1 MAFDATKPAGT
12 TKIRLS
18 DEEIRANWA
27 ALEDALARN
36 HTFPGVLGS
45 TAGEHSAFELRDQT
59 GDLTQE
65 SGLIKIWNN
74 AGALKFIIPGGT
86 ARHLDAVPAGAI
98 MIFGGASAPTG
109 WTKKTDWTDNSML
122 VYTTGSTPAAG
133 GSASPTSFTP
143 VAAAEAAH
151 THTGPS
157 HYHSLSAHA
166 HIAPSHAH
174 AVAGYTGAAPTD
186 SHAAPG
192 SGTAES
198 TVAHSHEISFASG
211 VGGYDYTSGP
221 SADYTG
227 YGGTGATGAGG
238 GHTHTISAVTPI
250 YQQVIAATRG

>member
-45 TAGEHSAFELRDQT
+45 TAGEHSAFELRDQAS
-59 GDLTQE
+59 DLTQE

-74 AGALKFIIPGGT
+74 AGALKFVLPGGT

-98 MIFGGASAPTG
+98 MLFGGSSAPTG

-122 VYTTGSTPAAG
+122 VYTTGTPAAG
-133 GSASPTSFTP
+133 GSSSPVSFTP
-143 VAAAEAAH
+143 GIAAEAAH

-157 HYHSLSAHA
+157 HYHSLSAHVHTSAA
-166 HIAPSHAH
+166 HTHPVIGP
-174 AVAGYTGAAPTD
+174 TGAAPTD
-186 SHAAPG
+186 THAASG

-198 TVAHSHEISFASG
+198 TVGHTHAINLTTASDG
-211 VGGYDYTSGP
+211 AAYTSVP
-221 SADYTG
+221 SADYTSWN
-227 YGGTGATGAGG
+227 GTGATGAGSS
-238 GHTHTISAVTPI
+238 HTHTMSAVTPI

>member
-45 TAGEHSAFELRDQT
+45 TAGEHSTFELRDQAA
-59 GDLTQE
+59 DLTQE
-65 SGLIKIWNN
+65 AGLIKIWNN
-74 AGALKFIIPGGT
+74 AGALKFVLPGGS
-86 ARHLDAVPAGAI
+86 ARFLDAVPTGAI
-98 MIFGGASAPTG
+98 MLFGGASAPTG

-122 VYTTGSTPAAG
+122 VYTTGTPASG

-143 VAAAEAAH
+143 TASNESAH

-157 HYHSLSAHA
+157 HQHTLSAHA
-166 HIAPSHAH
+166 HIAPSHFH
-174 AVAGYTGAAPTD
+174 AVYGSTGAAPTD
-186 SHAAPG
+186 THAASG

-198 TVAHSHEISFASG
+198 TVAHTHSINLNSAA
-211 VGGYDYTSGP
+211 GGYDWTSAP
-221 SADYTG
+221 NADITG
-227 YGGTGATGAGG
+227 AGGTGATGAGSA
-238 GHTHTISAVTPI
+238 HTHTIAAVTPV
-250 YQQVIAATRG
+250 YQQVIAATRV